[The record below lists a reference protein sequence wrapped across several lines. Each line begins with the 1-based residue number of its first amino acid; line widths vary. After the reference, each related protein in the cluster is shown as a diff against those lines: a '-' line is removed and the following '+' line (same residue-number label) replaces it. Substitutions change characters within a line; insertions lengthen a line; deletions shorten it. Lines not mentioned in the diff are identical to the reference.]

1 MTEMSETNQDTSIAV
16 VEAFFDT
23 KEKHDLEGLKVLFA
37 DNVVYTFPLPASG
50 AQENWFVY
58 DGKGATVEYQ
68 RKTLDAFSQLKM
80 RDMQLTAGI
89 DGNTVFVESK
99 GDYVSKEGKPY
110 NNVYIFKFVLEK
122 GKIVKVFEYANPV
135 TYALL
140 VGLPIAGRDLPDDR
154 PR

>member
-1 MTEMSETNQDTSIAV
+1 MPRRNQDNSETI
-16 VEAFFDT
+16 VEAFFHT
-23 KEKHDLEGLKVLFA
+23 KEKRDLEGLKALFA
-37 DNVVYTFPLPASG
+37 DNIVYIFPLPASG

-58 DGKGATVEYQ
+58 DGKDATVEYQ
-68 RKTLDAFSQLKM
+68 RRTLDAFSQLKM
-80 RDMQLTAGI
+80 RDMQVTIGA

-110 NNVYIFKFVLEK
+110 NNVYIFKFVLDS

-140 VGLPIAGRDLPDDR
+140 AGLPIAGRDLRDDG

>member
-1 MTEMSETNQDTSIAV
+1 MTEMLESKQNISRAV
-16 VEAFFDT
+16 VETFFRT
-23 KEKHDLEGLKVLFA
+23 KEKHDLEGLTALFA

-58 DGKGATVEYQ
+58 DGKNATVEYQ

-80 RDMQLTAGI
+80 RDMQIAVSQ
-89 DGNTVFVESK
+89 DGNTVFVESR

-110 NNVYIFKFVLEK
+110 NNVYIFKFVLEN
-122 GKIVKVFEYANPV
+122 GKIVKAFEYANPV

-140 VGLPIAGRDLPDDR
+140 VGLPIAGRELSA
-154 PR
+154 